1 VTQSQP
7 ALNINI
13 AGQRCLV
20 RCDDRSFRDAI
31 AERYSTFLTPSP
43 ADPTIEVEVQVSSA
57 PIRAG
62 WEPRFITHPGV
73 DPAPLPPDYDP
84 GRDGPLQAYE
94 AAAVPGGLRVAAEN
108 TLRGEFDL
116 ASRRGIIA
124 QERNIYLFHTALRQ
138 FLAYLLPLE
147 GRGCMLHAS
156 GVALG
161 GQAAGFFGVSGSGK
175 STIARLAPSAV
186 LTDESLALL
195 RDGGRWVA
203 HTTPFWGDYDPGP
216 SSVESAPLAGLFHL
230 VKAQRDRVTRL
241 TWQEAV
247 RGLSQ
252 SLMYQIRDPAY
263 EAALFRQACAL
274 ASEVPCYRLEFRP
287 TAEVWDSVSAALR
300 EL

>member
-1 VTQSQP
+1 MTQGQP

-13 AGQRCLV
+13 AGQQCRV
-20 RCDDRSFRDAI
+20 RCDDKPFRDAI
-31 AERYSTFLTPSP
+31 AERYSTFLTTSP
-43 ADPTIEVEVQVSSA
+43 TASAIEIEVQVRSV
-57 PIRAG
+57 PINAG

-73 DPAPLPPDYDP
+73 DPVSLPPDYDP

-94 AAAVPGGLRVAAEN
+94 ASAVSGGLRVAAEQ
-108 TLRGEFDL
+108 TLRGDFDL
-116 ASRRGIIA
+116 ASRRGLIV

-138 FLAYLLPLE
+138 FLAYLLPLKD
-147 GRGCMLHAS
+147 RGCLLHAS

-175 STIARLAPSAV
+175 STIARLAPGAV
-186 LTDESLALL
+186 LTDESLALR
-195 RDGGRWVA
+195 RDGGQWVA

-230 VKAQRDRVTRL
+230 VKAQQNRVARL

-252 SLMYQIRDPAY
+252 SLMYQVRNPAY
-263 EAALFRQACAL
+263 EAALFKQACAL
-274 ASEVPCYRLEFRP
+274 ASEVSCYRLEFRP
-287 TAEVWDSVSAALR
+287 TVEVWDSVSEALHK
-300 EL
+300 L